1 MTYRHDIT
9 TFVLKS
15 NIGECYEKSYAMH
28 PFKSFRPSYNS
39 QDILQQL
46 LCFLPLLHARKATRF
61 NNAVHPYSLQ
71 LTTSI
76 SVASWLSFRK
86 LPILLTFVFCAFPLA
101 PCLGFS
107 SERMQRCSWQWQPS
121 SLGWSETLT
130 TSSTNSSIFFPSL
143 TCHEQISILVIRWS
157 KDSRKSMRT
166 HCYWPERKRLELKP
180 KHLRTNWGKNDGP
193 QNVHGKDHDNA
204 MRMAQRA
211 YLWTFVNT
219 EMWLSAHACPTTIPV
234 IVALKFVLM
243 PRLKEIIES
252 FGEAASFQ
260 ENSGNVINSFFSN
273 I

>member
-1 MTYRHDIT
+1 M
-9 TFVLKS
+9 S
-15 NIGECYEKSYAMH
+15 G
-28 PFKSFRPSYNS
+28 
-39 QDILQQL
+39 L
-46 LCFLPLLHARKATRF
+46 LERKDAALLV
-61 NNAVHPYSLQ
+61 AV
-71 LTTSI
+71 
-76 SVASWLSFRK
+76 AA
-86 LPILLTFVFCAFPLA
+86 LLTRVVGDVNDELHQFLD
-101 PCLGFS
+101 
-107 SERMQRCSWQWQPS
+107 
-121 SLGWSETLT
+121 
-130 TSSTNSSIFFPSL
+130 FFPSV